1 MAETPE
7 SISYIKLRENEHPI
21 DAVTI
26 NGQLPSSFQE
36 SGKIV
41 TSISSSS
48 TDAQIPSAKCLY
60 DMIYG
65 GEEQPSNRTLN
76 NFWDGN
82 TIWDGNIIWQ

>member
-7 SISYIKLRENEHPI
+7 SISYIKLGENEHPI
-21 DAVTI
+21 DGVTI

-65 GEEQPSNRTLN
+65 NSGESSSEPV
-76 NFWDGN
+76 WDDSLVWN
-82 TIWDGNIIWQ
+82 DNLIWG